1 MRRIR
6 KGRIAERK
14 RWLQSGRA
22 AMKGE
27 NMANWI
33 WYPGDFEI
41 YHGMCQNFDRE
52 ERAFS
57 GRLLAYSGLP
67 PSCGFPCVLPAGKG
81 DGISGDSKGNR
92 PRVGKMGGEGAVLVP
107 GRTALLSGKKYT
119 IGEWIS
125 CPAKEIGIDVVIGNR
140 TGLPCIYVEGE
151 VIRSGKNWTV
161 TDFAAPEV
169 PVGWNDMYVR
179 HNRIPRYSNIRR
191 NYAGLSPQNG

>member
-1 MRRIR
+1 MLWKR
-6 KGRIAERK
+6 KRCIAERK

-52 ERAFS
+52 ERGFFWPAYWHIADCRHHVVFHASCRLEKETAF
-57 GRLLAYSGLP
+57 RVTA
-67 PSCGFPCVLPAGKG
+67 KG
-81 DGISGDSKGNR
+81 IGH
-92 PRVGKMGGEGAVLVP
+92 VLVKWEEKAP
-107 GRTALLSGKKYT
+107 SWFPEGQPFYLEKKYT

-169 PVGWNDMYVR
+169 PVGWNDM
-179 HNRIPRYSNIRR
+179 
-191 NYAGLSPQNG
+191 